1 MVLVATV
8 MVVTVVVAVA
18 MAAVVVA
25 VLILVLVAA
34 VMVVGS
40 AVEVAAAWLQGMG
53 WARRGYWSRSGEI
66 PAIFFLC
73 NSIQGS
79 LWRNGALLTYV
90 DRK

>member
-8 MVVTVVVAVA
+8 MVVAVVVAVA
-18 MAAVVVA
+18 MAAVAVVVA
-25 VLILVLVAA
+25 VLILVVVVVVAA
-34 VMVVGS
+34 

-79 LWRNGALLTYV
+79 LWRDGALLTYV